1 MLLTEIAVGLGWDS
15 ITEHS
20 GTGTQ
25 PERSFISVTALRSRY
40 QNSGQGVGSARD
52 NEVSSPGSD
61 IKENPTADIV
71 FSAIYEHLGKPPLFL
86 LDLWP
91 LGRPICVVCSHE
103 VAEQISRQSRTF
115 PYSVPKSPTT
125 KAFVD
130 VIGPKSIVTAEGD
143 EWRDLRARLNP
154 GFSTGNLMTLL
165 PCMVEKTLLFVDI
178 LDQYAASG
186 EHFMLDEL
194 CTNLTFDIIGAVTM
208 GVNLCAQ
215 LGEDRQSEIV
225 KIFKELGSTYNS
237 HRGIWAVPLVRLR
250 RRKLARK
257 LNVLLRDFISE
268 TFEEMKRASQPNA
281 TARLG
286 SCSILTLILQDANEL
301 TPAIMDRTCDQLKTF
316 LFAGHDTTSI
326 LLQWA
331 LYELSRTPRAMNAV
345 RRELDYILGSDTS
358 PRSVGN
364 ILVSEDG
371 KALLSKM
378 RYTSAVIKETLR
390 LYPPSGSARYAE
402 RGSGLTLRLP
412 NGRVSCVDG
421 LVLYNCATII
431 QRDETVYGES
441 KDEFAP
447 ERWLQDDELNMHLSQ
462 NKDQDRYRE
471 ARFAGPPSAWR
482 PFERGPRNCIGQEL
496 AMIEA
501 RLILASV
508 VRRYDFAKVGLG
520 EIAMDENGQPA
531 LNSHGQYE
539 TKSKLYNVI
548 TPSPVPRP
556 AFRILLADF

>member
-1 MLLTEIAVGLGWDS
+1 
-15 ITEHS
+15 
-20 GTGTQ
+20 
-25 PERSFISVTALRSRY
+25 
-40 QNSGQGVGSARD
+40 
-52 NEVSSPGSD
+52 
-61 IKENPTADIV
+61 
-71 FSAIYEHLGKPPLFL
+71 
-86 LDLWP
+86 
-91 LGRPICVVCSHE
+91 
-103 VAEQISRQSRTF
+103 
-115 PYSVPKSPTT
+115 
-125 KAFVD
+125 
-130 VIGPKSIVTAEGD
+130 
-143 EWRDLRARLNP
+143 
-154 GFSTGNLMTLL
+154 
-165 PCMVEKTLLFVDI
+165 
-178 LDQYAASG
+178 
-186 EHFMLDEL
+186 
-194 CTNLTFDIIGAVTM
+194 M

-268 TFEEMKRASQPNA
+268 TFEEMKRASQPTA

-331 LYELSRTPRAMNAV
+331 LYEVSRTPRAMNAV
-345 RRELDYILGSDTS
+345 RRELDYIFGSDTS

-364 ILVSEDG
+364 ILLSEDG
-371 KALLSKM
+371 KDLLSKM

-402 RGSGLTLRLP
+402 RGSGLTLTLP

-462 NKDQDRYRE
+462 NKGQDRYRE

-520 EIAMDENGQPA
+520 EIAMDENGLPV

-539 TKSKLYNVI
+539 TKSKIYNVI
-548 TPSPVPRP
+548 TSPPVPRP
-556 AFRILLADF
+556 AIRILLADF